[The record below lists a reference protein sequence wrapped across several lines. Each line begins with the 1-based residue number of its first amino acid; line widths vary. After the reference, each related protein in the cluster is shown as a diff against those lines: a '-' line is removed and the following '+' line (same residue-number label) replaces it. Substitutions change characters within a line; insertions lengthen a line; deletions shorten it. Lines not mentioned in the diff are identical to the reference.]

1 MTPTNPSPRTSSIVG
16 VAWALL
22 AIFGWGLMFPVGRVL
37 MASRALSP
45 ESVAAARYLLA
56 APLLFALSFLR
67 AGRRTFPPRLRD
79 WPLLAFWGL
88 VGSALMAWLLFCA
101 QRTVPVVNAS
111 LLEAWVPLLVMLIGL
126 PLGDSFSLRRLAAI
140 AIGFLGVLLVLR
152 ILAPSGFRLD
162 ALRGGDLLILLS
174 GLCWSLYTVFGGP
187 LVRRLGALPFTA
199 WTVLFGGL
207 WIVAASLLFR
217 RPLALPPDATSW
229 FFVGVLALCPTA
241 LSFFAWNEAQRH
253 LPLPRLAF
261 LEYFTPVVAALL
273 GLLWPGEPVSPAQWL
288 GMLLILLSSFF

>member
-1 MTPTNPSPRTSSIVG
+1 MSSRSPIFVG
-16 VAWALL
+16 LAWALL
-22 AIFGWGLMFPVGRVL
+22 AVLGWGAMFPIGRVL

-67 AGRRTFPPRLRD
+67 GGRRTFPPRLRD
-79 WPLLAFWGL
+79 WPPLAFWGL

-126 PLGDSFSLRRLAAI
+126 PLGDSFSPRRLAAI
-140 AIGFLGVLLVLR
+140 VLGFLGVLLVLR
-152 ILAPSGFRLD
+152 ILAPSGFRLGV
-162 ALRGGDLLILLS
+162 LRFGDFLILLS

-187 LVRRLGALPFTA
+187 LVRRIGALPFTA

-217 RPLALPPDATSW
+217 RPLALPPDAPSW
-229 FFVGVLALCPTA
+229 FFVAILALCPTA

-273 GLLWPGEPVSPAQWL
+273 GLLWPGEPVSPAQWF

>member
-1 MTPTNPSPRTSSIVG
+1 MNTASSATRSSALVG

-22 AIFGWGLMFPVGRVL
+22 AVLGWGLMFPVGRVL

-45 ESVAAARYLLA
+45 ESVAAARYLLG

-126 PLGDSFSLRRLAAI
+126 PLGDSFSARRLAAI

-152 ILAPSGFRLD
+152 LLGPGGFRLH
-162 ALRGGDLLILLS
+162 ALEQGDLLILLS

-207 WIVAASLLFR
+207 WILAASLFFR
-217 RPLALPPDATSW
+217 RPLSLPPDAASW

-253 LPLPRLAF
+253 LPLARLAF
-261 LEYFTPVVAALL
+261 LEYFTPVVAALI
-273 GLLWPGEPVSPAQWL
+273 GLLWPGEPVAPAQWL

>member
-1 MTPTNPSPRTSSIVG
+1 MTSRTPIFAG
-16 VAWALL
+16 LAWALL
-22 AIFGWGLMFPVGRVL
+22 AVLGWGIMFPVGRVL

-56 APLLFALSFLR
+56 APLLFVLSFFR
-67 AGRRTFPPRLRD
+67 EGRRTFPPRLRD

-126 PLGDSFSLRRLAAI
+126 PLGDSFSPRRLAAI
-140 AIGFLGVLLVLR
+140 VLGFLGVLLVLR
-152 ILAPSGFRLD
+152 ILGPGGFRIHTL
-162 ALRGGDLLILLS
+162 ARGDLLILLS

-187 LVRRLGALPFTA
+187 LARRLGALPFTA

-207 WIVAASLLFR
+207 WILAGSLLFR
-217 RPLALPPDATSW
+217 RPLALPPDASSW
-229 FFVGVLALCPTA
+229 LFVGVLALCPTA

-253 LPLPRLAF
+253 LPLERLAF

-273 GLLWPGEPVSPAQWL
+273 GLVWPGEPVSPVQWF

>member
-1 MTPTNPSPRTSSIVG
+1 MKMSASPRPSPMIG
-16 VAWALL
+16 IAWALL

-45 ESVAAARYLLA
+45 ESVAAGRYLLA

-67 AGRRTFPPRLRD
+67 VGRRTFPSRLRD

-101 QRTVPVVNAS
+101 QRTIPVVNAS
-111 LLEAWVPLLVMLIGL
+111 LLEAWVPLLVMMVGL
-126 PLGDSFSLRRLAAI
+126 FLGDAFSLRRLAAI
-140 AIGFLGVLLVLR
+140 ALGFLGVLLVLR
-152 ILAPSGFRLD
+152 ILGPGGFRLQT
-162 ALRGGDLLILLS
+162 LRSGDLLILLS

-207 WIVAASLLFR
+207 WLLGASLLFH
-217 RPLALPPDATSW
+217 RPLALPADARQW
-229 FFVGVLALCPTA
+229 LFLGILALCPTA

-253 LPLPRLAF
+253 LPLDRLAF
-261 LEYFTPVVAALL
+261 LEYFTPIVAALL
-273 GLLWPGEPVSPAQWL
+273 GLLWPGEPVSPLQWL
-288 GMLLILLSSFF
+288 GMAVILLSSFF